1 MQIKAKRR
9 RANLAARFFIFV
21 FALATLLVGGL
32 FVFVTV
38 AGRTSA
44 ALGPGADD
52 LNPAEKAVLLA
63 YLTTRARDLS
73 RPAGSDPTPVSFTVA
88 AGASA
93 GAVAAELAA
102 AGLIRDAQL
111 LTYYLRYEGLD
122 GQVEAGDFILR
133 ETMSIPQVARAL
145 TDASAREVLLR
156 ITEGWRL
163 EQVADA
169 LRAHNA
175 LAGVADEFRLL
186 AGPGSPRPP
195 GAYDFLADL
204 PPGASLEG
212 YLFPDTYLFRPEA
225 TAAEILDKLL
235 QNFAARLPA
244 DYRSLVAARGLTL
257 HQAITLASLIEREA
271 VVNDERPLIASV
283 IYNRLAAGQWLEI
296 DATVQYALGTQENWW
311 PRLEGLDLR
320 SIASPYNT
328 YAGSGLP
335 PGPIANPSLDSIVAA
350 AQPTQTS
357 YLFYRALCDGSGRHA
372 FAVTYEEH
380 LANAC
385 Q

>member
-1 MQIKAKRR
+1 MQIRAKRR
-9 RANLAARFFIFV
+9 RANQAARFFVFV
-21 FALATLLVGGL
+21 FALAAVLVGGL
-32 FVFVTV
+32 FAFVSIT
-38 AGRTSA
+38 GRTSQ
-44 ALGPGADD
+44 ALGPGAES

-63 YLTTRARDLS
+63 YLTTRAGDLNG
-73 RPAGSDPTPVSFTVA
+73 PAGSDPTPVAFTVA
-88 AGASA
+88 GGATA
-93 GAVAAELAA
+93 AAVAEELAA

-133 ETMSIPQVARAL
+133 KTMTIPQVARAL

-156 ITEGWRL
+156 ITEGWRM

-169 LRAHNA
+169 LRAHGA
-175 LAGVADEFRLL
+175 LAGAADEFRLL
-186 AGPGSPRPP
+186 AGPGSPR
-195 GAYDFLADL
+195 AATHDFLSDL
-204 PPGASLEG
+204 PPGAGLEG

-225 TAAEILDKLL
+225 TAGEVVDKLL
-235 QNFAARLPA
+235 ANFGAKLPA
-244 DYRSLVAARGLTL
+244 NYRAEAAARGLTL
-257 HQAITLASLIEREA
+257 HQAITLASLVEREA
-271 VVNDERPLIASV
+271 VVDDERPLIASV

-296 DATVQYALGTQENWW
+296 DATVQYALGSEANWW

-320 SIASPYNT
+320 SVANAYNT
-328 YAGSGLP
+328 YAGPGLP

-350 AQPTQTS
+350 ARPAQTS
-357 YLFYRALCDGSGRHA
+357 YLYYRALCDGSGRHA